1 MTTGIMAPILG
12 TFYLSLLFIL
22 LLFSQF
28 LDAIDLSVK
37 HPAQGQLKVRLDYGL
52 ATQPIPGL
60 SESKRK
66 ENQHRYLFSS
76 YLVFNEPVS
85 SITDGQLRMI
95 AQVAHGEMEKD
106 MQQYKPAFFPKGSTK
121 PSYLPSVM
129 TIVAFGN
136 EIILSSS
143 QKGRDGFIDEWP
155 QSPVKLALDRC
166 STLWRERVVNDPG
179 NNADPAAWHK
189 NQAKCG
195 EVNAFHQYYMTHTTA
210 IPEVDPKVRVTT
222 VVKGSKGFS
231 ILPPCGTARNG
242 EDEKEFWGCN
252 LLVRDQDVH
261 YIGQREKALPFAL
274 HKIAG
279 GVQKKGQIQ
288 MCTRNHIIWEGE

>member
-1 MTTGIMAPILG
+1 MTPFLG
-12 TFYLSLLFIL
+12 TLYLCSLFIL
-22 LLFSQF
+22 LLFSQC

-37 HPAQGQLKVRLDYGL
+37 KSPPGPLKVRLDYGL
-52 ATQPIPGL
+52 ATQTIPGV
-60 SESKRK
+60 SENKRR
-66 ENQHRYLFSS
+66 ESQHRYLFSS

-85 SITDGQLRMI
+85 SITDGQLRQI

-106 MQQYKPAFFPKGSTK
+106 MQQYEPTVLVKGSGKPA
-121 PSYLPSVM
+121 YLPSVM

-143 QKGRDGFIDEWP
+143 QKGQDGFLNQWP
-155 QSPVKLALDRC
+155 ESPVKLALDRC
-166 STLWRERVVNDPG
+166 SALWRDHVVNDPDST
-179 NNADPAAWHK
+179 ADPAAGHK
-189 NQAKCG
+189 NKAKCG
-195 EVNAFHQYYMTHTTA
+195 EVNAFHQYYMTHTTS

-222 VVKGSKGFS
+222 VVKGRQGYS
-231 ILPPCGTARNG
+231 ILAPCGTADNG

-261 YIGQREKALPFAL
+261 YIGQEVKAAPFAL
-274 HKIAG
+274 RKIAG

-288 MCTRNHIIWEGE
+288 MCTRNNIIWDGE

>member
-1 MTTGIMAPILG
+1 MARLLG

-22 LLFSQF
+22 LLLSQF

-37 HPAQGQLKVRLDYGL
+37 HPAQGQLRVRLDYGL
-52 ATQPIPGL
+52 ATQPIPGVA
-60 SESKRK
+60 ESDRR
-66 ENQHRYLFSS
+66 ENQHRYIWSS

-95 AQVAHGEMEKD
+95 AQVAHQEMEKD
-106 MQQYKPAFFPKGSTK
+106 MRQYKPGFFVKGTTK
-121 PSYLPSVM
+121 PVYLPSVM

-143 QKGRDGFIDEWP
+143 QKGQDGFINEWP

-166 STLWRERVVNDPG
+166 SALWRDRVVNDPG
-179 NNADPAAWHK
+179 SNADPAAGHK
-189 NQAKCG
+189 NKAKCG
-195 EVNAFHQYYMTHTTA
+195 EVNSFHQYYMTHTTP
-210 IPEVDPKVRVTT
+210 ISEVDPKVRVTT
-222 VVKGSKGFS
+222 VVRGNKGFS
-231 ILPPCGTARNG
+231 ILAPCGTANNG
-242 EDEKEFWGCN
+242 EDQKDFWGCN

-261 YIGQREKALPFAL
+261 YIGQGEKALPFAL

-279 GVQKKGQIQ
+279 GVQRKGQIQ
-288 MCTRNHIIWEGE
+288 MCTRNHIIWDGE

>member
-1 MTTGIMAPILG
+1 MAPFLG
-12 TFYLSLLFIL
+12 TFYLSLLFVL
-22 LLFSQF
+22 LLFGQF

-52 ATQPIPGL
+52 ATQPLPGV
-60 SESKRK
+60 SERDRT
-66 ENQHRYLFSS
+66 ENQHRYLWSS

-95 AQVAHGEMEKD
+95 AQVGHQEMEKD
-106 MQQYKPAFFPKGSTK
+106 MRQYKPGFFVKGTTK
-121 PSYLPSVM
+121 PVYLPSVM

-143 QKGRDGFIDEWP
+143 QKGQDGFINEWP

-166 STLWRERVVNDPG
+166 SALWRDRVVNDA
-179 NNADPAAWHK
+179 NSNADPAAGHK
-189 NQAKCG
+189 NKAKCG
-195 EVNAFHQYYMTHTTA
+195 EVNSFHQYYMTHTTP

-222 VVKGSKGFS
+222 VVKGSKGYS
-231 ILPPCGTARNG
+231 ILAPCGTTRNG
-242 EDEKEFWGCN
+242 EDEKNFWGCN

-261 YIGQREKALPFAL
+261 YIGRGEKALPFAL

-279 GVQKKGQIQ
+279 GVQRKGQIQ
-288 MCTRNHIIWEGE
+288 MCTRNHIIWDGE